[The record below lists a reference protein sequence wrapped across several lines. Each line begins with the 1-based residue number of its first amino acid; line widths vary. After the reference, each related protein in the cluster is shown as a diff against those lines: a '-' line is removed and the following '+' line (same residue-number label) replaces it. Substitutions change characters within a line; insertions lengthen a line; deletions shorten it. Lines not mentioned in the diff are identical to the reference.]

1 MMGPRFP
8 WLLWAYAC
16 CWSAGFCGKV
26 VVWPTDASH
35 WINVKVLLEELVLRG
50 HEVTVLVP
58 SSNLLINYRDT
69 SSPFTFEVL
78 QVPFTQKALHAIMEK
93 LFNFVMNEVPNLSP
107 WEIMWRMKEEVEVF
121 TNMSKQT
128 CDALVMNPQLI
139 AKLQQAK
146 FDVLIA
152 DPLSVGGEL
161 VAEIL
166 AIPFVYSFRFS
177 HGNVVERLCGG
188 LPSPPSYVP
197 ASTRGLTDQMS
208 FVERLQNFF
217 FYLSMDFFFL
227 KIWRDEW
234 DGYYSNVL
242 GRPTT
247 LCETMGKAEIWLIR
261 TY

>member
-8 WLLWAYAC
+8 WLLWAYTC
-16 CWSAGFCGKV
+16 CWSGGFCGKV

-35 WINVKVLLEELVLRG
+35 WINVKTLLEELVLRG

-58 SSNLLINYRDT
+58 SSNLLINYQDT

-78 QVPFTQKALHAIMEK
+78 QVPFTQRTLNAVMEDF
-93 LFNFVMNEVPNLSP
+93 LNFWMNEVSNLST
-107 WEIMWRMKEEVEVF
+107 WEIMWRMKKDLEVF
-121 TNMSKQT
+121 TSMSKQT
-128 CDALVMNPQLI
+128 CDTLVMNPQLI

-146 FDVLIA
+146 FDVLVA

-177 HGNVVERLCGG
+177 EGNVVERLCGG

-208 FVERLQNFF
+208 FVERLQNFL
-217 FYLSMDFFFL
+217 FYFYTDLFFL
-227 KIWRDEW
+227 KFWRDEW

-242 GRPTT
+242 G
-247 LCETMGKAEIWLIR
+247 KAAVHWFLFLHGL
-261 TY
+261 